1 VTGRNAAWRPAPV
14 IEWLIRD
21 AWRIANRRI
30 LVEELCGRLLAEGVP
45 LWRFTA
51 HTPTLHPEM
60 MGDTFVWLRASGH
73 ASYETAA
80 HAMKA
85 TPLFTRSP
93 LLAAAKARAPL
104 RRRLAGAEAE
114 LDFPLLE
121 QLSREGAT
129 DYVVLPLE
137 FSNGSLAFATLASD
151 HPDGFSPAHLALFD
165 DLRLVLARLAE
176 VFVTRILAVRL
187 LDTYVGRH
195 AGERILRGQVLRG
208 SGDTIRA
215 ALWFCDLRGF
225 TALSDRLPR
234 DELIALL
241 NDYFDC
247 MAAPLEAHGGEIVKF
262 IGDAMLA
269 IFPVGD
275 KGDTAAACAAAFTA
289 AQEARRGMH
298 ELNERRN
305 VAGQPGL
312 GHGIALHV
320 GDVMFGN
327 VGAHH
332 RLDFTVIGPA
342 VNLASRISGLC
353 RTLGRDLV
361 VSAALAE
368 HLGDRVVSLG
378 RHDLRGVAAAVE
390 LFGLPDDRG

>member
-1 VTGRNAAWRPAPV
+1 MTGRNAAWRPAPV

-114 LDFPLLE
+114 LDFPLLK

-165 DLRLVLARLAE
+165 DLRLVLARRA
-176 VFVTRILAVRL
+176 RSSSPAS
-187 LDTYVGRH
+187 
-195 AGERILRGQVLRG
+195 LR
-208 SGDTIRA
+208 SGCSTPMSA
-215 ALWFCDLRGF
+215 AMPASASCVAR
-225 TALSDRLPR
+225 
-234 DELIALL
+234 
-241 NDYFDC
+241 C
-247 MAAPLEAHGGEIVKF
+247 
-262 IGDAMLA
+262 
-269 IFPVGD
+269 
-275 KGDTAAACAAAFTA
+275 CAAAATPFAPRCGSATCA
-289 AQEARRGMH
+289 ASPR
-298 ELNERRN
+298 
-305 VAGQPGL
+305 
-312 GHGIALHV
+312 
-320 GDVMFGN
+320 
-327 VGAHH
+327 
-332 RLDFTVIGPA
+332 
-342 VNLASRISGLC
+342 
-353 RTLGRDLV
+353 
-361 VSAALAE
+361 
-368 HLGDRVVSLG
+368 
-378 RHDLRGVAAAVE
+378 
-390 LFGLPDDRG
+390 